1 MWDRFRGAVPQKL
14 GRSHQQRR
22 DSRQQQQQQQSQQY
36 GDVFTGGGVVGVNG
50 GYSCSVQGGPAARRP
65 PREFTDQRAQCYPHE
80 QSAFPPDQPLRNPN
94 RDSAQLDPPTDAR
107 FRPASSIYS
116 SQPSPIQ
123 TNFAPAAPNRV
134 YTFQESI
141 DVSPPSSPEPFT
153 PNANGTYHPVPDI
166 SPIDEDEEPYD
177 EMLRQQGAAGQRQ
190 ASRGNIASLRRERR
204 QKQDAAT
211 GAALRE
217 SRSREQMNTL
227 QPPQPRSVSASRRG
241 YAGGEVRW
249 DPSTGE
255 LTSSEKGRPSQVKP
269 AEYAKGLGHSPESD
283 RVGRGTSA
291 SPEGSSPFGQRLRR
305 IAPPGFVTKG
315 AERKVSAGGE
325 MSPSARRLS
334 PSPSPSP
341 SPRHASSPMSAT
353 AYDPAAGA
361 FTTERPPWKGA
372 SGRTALVAPV
382 HDNPETAPLNIPR
395 KRGPKSPATGSAVG
409 ALASP
414 PASPLGAETQPQSLE
429 STARQAAPSSQHLAN
444 SAIAGYP
451 SPPFSGP
458 EAGFQSGPETTN
470 LQTAALGTQSPS
482 VISPTSAIR
491 RKPAPTTTQSHQA
504 QDSVTSTSS
513 EGDPYNYKN
522 YTAANPPSAPMS
534 NDTTGADSLGVPDGW
549 IQPPSR
555 FSVSTYATSANAAP
569 RPSADGY
576 YDYNDDD
583 DDDEGYH
590 GDSHATLT
598 GWNHRSGTDPTAITA
613 GTTKQE
619 SVMDRRRPKLR
630 ESGGSSLAG
639 DQDPVVI
646 SLKDAQW
653 STGAHR
659 KPLGPGAGNGSAS
672 RASSGSEGDKT
683 PTGPPNLLHHQHHH
697 RPESIMSTAGSIYK
711 PLPPA
716 PPEASAVDRVDTI
729 NARLL
734 ALANRRINISRSV
747 KQMTELMPTD
757 NIMASAE
764 VLHKR
769 EVERRKV
776 DALRAELAEV
786 QCEEYE
792 LGIKLHRAY
801 KRIDR
806 EAHYEPTTL
815 WVRRV
820 TG

>member
-22 DSRQQQQQQQSQQY
+22 DSRQQQQQPQQY

-65 PREFTDQRAQCYPHE
+65 PREFVDQRTQYYPHE
-80 QSAFPPDQPLRNPN
+80 QSAIPQDQPLRNPN
-94 RDSAQLDPPTDAR
+94 RDSAQLGPPLDPR
-107 FRPASSIYS
+107 FRPTSSIYS

-123 TNFAPAAPNRV
+123 TNFAPAAPNRAH
-134 YTFQESI
+134 TFHESI

-153 PNANGTYHPVPDI
+153 PNVNGTPHPVPDI

-177 EMLRQQGAAGQRQ
+177 EMLQQQGAAGQRQ
-190 ASRGNIASLRRERR
+190 TSRGNIASMRRERR

-217 SRSREQMNTL
+217 SRSREQMRTL
-227 QPPQPRSVSASRRG
+227 QPPQSRGVSASRRG

-283 RVGRGTSA
+283 RVERGASA

-305 IAPPGFVTKG
+305 IAPPGFVTGG

-341 SPRHASSPMSAT
+341 RHATSSPMSST

-382 HDNPETAPLNIPR
+382 HDDPETAPLNVPR
-395 KRGPKSPATGSAVG
+395 KRGPKSPAAGSAVG

-414 PASPLGAETQPQSLE
+414 PTSPLGPETQPQSLG
-429 STARQAAPSSQHLAN
+429 STVRQAALSSQHLTN
-444 SAIAGYP
+444 SAVAGYP

-458 EAGFQSGPETTN
+458 EAGFQSRPETTN
-470 LQTAALGTQSPS
+470 LQTTAPGTQSPS
-482 VISPTSAIR
+482 VMSPTSAIR
-491 RKPAPTTTQSHQA
+491 RKPAPSIQSHQA

-513 EGDPYNYKN
+513 QGDPYNYKN
-522 YTAANPPSAPMS
+522 YTAANPPSVPTA
-534 NDTTGADSLGVPDGW
+534 NDATGADSLGVPDGW

-555 FSVSTYATSANAAP
+555 FSISTYATSAHATP

-576 YDYNDDD
+576 YDD
-583 DDDEGYH
+583 DDDEDYH

-598 GWNHRSGTDPTAITA
+598 GWNPRSGTDPAGTTAD
-613 GTTKQE
+613 TTKQE

-630 ESGGSSLAG
+630 DSGGSSLAG
-639 DQDPVVI
+639 DQSPVVI

-659 KPLGPGAGNGSAS
+659 KPLGPGAGNGGAS
-672 RASSGSEGDKT
+672 GGSSGSEGEKT
-683 PTGPPNLLHHQHHH
+683 PTGQYHPRH

-711 PLPPA
+711 SLPPA
-716 PPEASAVDRVDTI
+716 PPEASAVDRVDAI

-776 DALRAELAEV
+776 DTLRAELAEV
-786 QCEEYE
+786 QREEYE